1 MAEPSR
7 EGTHEIEYATAQV
20 EAVMAKS
27 EAAIT
32 ILLDRPDGR
41 NRHVA
46 KAVQLILD
54 DNMGPLAR
62 RMMQLDEAVDTST
75 TPTRKNGRSPTPN
88 QCSPT
93 GSWNSPCATTSTW
106 AADFPGR

>member
-32 ILLDRPDGR
+32 ILLDSPMAATGTWP
-41 NRHVA
+41 
-46 KAVQLILD
+46 K
-54 DNMGPLAR
+54 PCSSF
-62 RMMQLDEAVDTST
+62 ST
-75 TPTRKNGRSPTPN
+75 TTWGRW
-88 QCSPT
+88 PT
-93 GSWNSPCATTSTW
+93 G
-106 AADFPGR
+106 